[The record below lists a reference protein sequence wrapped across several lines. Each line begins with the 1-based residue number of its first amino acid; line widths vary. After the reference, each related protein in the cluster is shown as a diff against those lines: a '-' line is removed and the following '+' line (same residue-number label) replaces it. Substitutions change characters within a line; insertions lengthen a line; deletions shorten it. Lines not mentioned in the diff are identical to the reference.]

1 MYKDHDSQSPAVV
14 WCGGLQR
21 LLVVCEVK
29 LSSAKCPQVVCV
41 LVVGGG
47 CTLESAGP
55 HQWPLT

>member
-1 MYKDHDSQSPAVV
+1 MYKDHQSQSPAV
-14 WCGGLQR
+14 WCGG

-41 LVVGGG
+41 LVVGG

>member
-1 MYKDHDSQSPAVV
+1 MYKTTLVRALQPASV
-14 WCGGLQR
+14 
-21 LLVVCEVK
+21 LLVVWEVK
-29 LSSAKCPQVVCV
+29 LSSAKCPQVVCL